1 MANSNFYT
9 ELDLKY
15 PEMAIALDDIDI
27 LNPGNVRFIIP
38 ILTPGVSMNK
48 ANRNMVSQSKSN
60 LMNANK
66 TAFEIDAVTVR
77 NYIIL
82 PVTKEVCGTT
92 LTDYIFPK
100 DSDEYNKFI
109 SNIPNSVRYIKKGSR
124 WIVIFLGGDIT
135 NPVIVGRYNQ

>member
-15 PEMAIALDDIDI
+15 PELAIAIDDIDI
-27 LNPGNVRFIIP
+27 LNPGNIRFIIP
-38 ILTPGVSMNK
+38 VLTPGVNTTK
-48 ANRNMVSQSKSN
+48 PIFNTVFQSKSN

-66 TAFEIDAVTVR
+66 SAFEINNITMR
-77 NYIIL
+77 NYITL
-82 PVTKEVCGTT
+82 PVTREVCGTT

-100 DSDEYNKFI
+100 DSDEYYRFI
-109 SNIPNSVRYIKKGSR
+109 DNIPDSVRFIRRGSK

-135 NPVIVGRYNQ
+135 NPIIVGRYNQ